1 MRWHSSTGV
10 TADPAALT
18 WFPLPVGS
26 RVSRFSPTDAS
37 ADRKLG
43 RACEFWEAT

>member
-1 MRWHSSTGV
+1 LALFDWHHGRFGG
-10 TADPAALT
+10 ADVVSLASVL
-18 WFPLPVGS
+18 S
-26 RVSRFSPTDAS
+26 REPIQPTDAS